1 MKKNILKT
9 KLLVVLSL
17 WGFHL
22 NTGCT
27 STMKGSYSD
36 PMKAEIVDDRWN
48 ETDAR
53 TTAEKLV
60 GSMLSKPWLGNFKAA
75 NSDSKPVVVISDMEN
90 RTDEH
95 IDTEALGEAIRNE
108 VINSNMVRFVD
119 AKGRSNILKEIQY
132 QTESGMV
139 SASTAKQKGKQIGAD
154 FMVTGAISSQVHQ
167 QGGLKTVTY
176 QTVLQLTSFETAEIV
191 WSEKHKIKKRFN
203 RSALGL

>member
-1 MKKNILKT
+1 MKIPFNKQKALFLFICM
-9 KLLVVLSL
+9 
-17 WGFHL
+17 GIQA
-22 NTGCT
+22 NTSCT
-27 STMKGSYSD
+27 TSMQGSYSD

-53 TTAEKLV
+53 TTAEKLIN
-60 GSMLSKPWLGNFKAA
+60 SMISKPWLGNFKAA
-75 NSDSKPVVVISDMEN
+75 NSGTKPVVVISDMEN

-95 IDTEALGEAIRNE
+95 IDTEALGEAIRNA
-108 VINSNMVRFVD
+108 VINSNKVRFVD

-139 SASTAKQKGKQIGAD
+139 SASSAKQRGKQIGAD

-191 WSEKHKIKKRFN
+191 WSEKHNIKKRFN
-203 RSALGL
+203 RSSLGL